1 MVKLAAIE
9 AIEATGNILFSHT
22 TQVAQELEAITGRE
36 YIYFGQFHLN
46 VETGHA
52 VGDEDTEAQLAA
64 IVLSAKMQQQAL
76 EAVNHVFELFTSW
89 LDEMLTYAQTRP
101 VHDWISPLPI
111 NPEALGV

>member
-1 MVKLAAIE
+1 
-9 AIEATGNILFSHT
+9 
-22 TQVAQELEAITGRE
+22 
-36 YIYFGQFHLN
+36 
-46 VETGHA
+46 
-52 VGDEDTEAQLAA
+52 
-64 IVLSAKMQQQAL
+64 MQQQAL